1 MQTFYKR
8 IKLLGYPQDVNETT
22 MLKEGQI
29 FKPPNH
35 KKWTPNKNHNMVLT
49 TIEAT

>member
-8 IKLLGYPQDVNETT
+8 IKLLGYSQEVNETT

-29 FKPPNH
+29 LKPPNH
-35 KKWTPNKNHNMVLT
+35 KKMDSQQKS
-49 TIEAT
+49 